1 MRGKRR
7 RSTRWA
13 IPHPSRS
20 ARSTPV
26 PRRVCALTCCGS
38 PPGGDRRGL
47 PRKRYCRRTRQ
58 PTYSSHAAVFL
69 DCVRLPDRAG
79 DSGRAR
85 CCSCGG
91 SEPRGGDHRTARAAS
106 PLQWLRLCCQP
117 IKWCPCRTSVF
128 RGMLR
133 GSPVWSGGRRVRQ
146 PGRRPTH
153 TLRAVPRF
161 VRAPTTRRAVG
172 APSASDEVH
181 VDTATSAG
189 PSRCGCIR
197 RVEHAD
203 GMAAPGL

>member
-1 MRGKRR
+1 MGMRGKRR

-91 SEPRGGDHRTARAAS
+91 GEPRGGDHRTARAAS

-128 RGMLR
+128 RGMLQ
-133 GSPVWSGGRRVRQ
+133 GSPVWSGRAACLAARSTPDAYASGGAPIRARADNSPSR
-146 PGRRPTH
+146 RRPQCVRRGSRGHRNVGRTVTMRLH
-153 TLRAVPRF
+153 T
-161 VRAPTTRRAVG
+161 TG
-172 APSASDEVH
+172 
-181 VDTATSAG
+181 
-189 PSRCGCIR
+189 
-197 RVEHAD
+197 
-203 GMAAPGL
+203 